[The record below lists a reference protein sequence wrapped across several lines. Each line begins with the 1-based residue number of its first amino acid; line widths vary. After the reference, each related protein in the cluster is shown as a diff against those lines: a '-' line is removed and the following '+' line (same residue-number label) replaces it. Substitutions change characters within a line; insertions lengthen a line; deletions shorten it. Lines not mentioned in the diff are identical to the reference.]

1 MQYDIEHLK
10 CAKKL
15 RDQKQQEA
23 KLSLR

>member
-1 MQYDIEHLK
+1 MQYDIKHLK